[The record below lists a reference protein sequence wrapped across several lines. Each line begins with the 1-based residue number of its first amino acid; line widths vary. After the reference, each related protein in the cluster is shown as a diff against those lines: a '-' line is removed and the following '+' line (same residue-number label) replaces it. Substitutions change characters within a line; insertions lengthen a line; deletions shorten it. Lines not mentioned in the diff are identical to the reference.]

1 MTINFLIRKLLFLC
15 TTSIVMVACVND
27 SSEKQDAQHQ
37 HDSSTAT
44 IAKDT
49 SKKSIPSETSNT
61 IGSATININYHSP
74 AVRERIIWG
83 GLVSYGNVW
92 VTGAHSATT
101 IEVNKDFIVGGKTI
115 PSGKYALFTIPSK
128 DEWTII
134 INKNWDQ
141 HLADEYDEKDDIVR
155 VKAKPAITTAITE
168 RLKYEIESVTANT
181 GNIVISWEKIRVS
194 FQIAVR

>member
-1 MTINFLIRKLLFLC
+1 MIGC
-15 TTSIVMVACVND
+15 TNNGSD
-27 SSEKQDAQHQ
+27 KQNEHQ

-49 SKKSIPSETSNT
+49 SKKSIPSEASNT
-61 IGSATININYHSP
+61 IGSATINIKYHSP
-74 AVRERIIWG
+74 AVRGRVIWG
-83 GLVSYGNVW
+83 GLVSYDNVW

-101 IEVNKDFIVGGKTI
+101 IEVDKDFMVGGKTI

>member
-1 MTINFLIRKLLFLC
+1 MTINLLVKLLFVGLIPVVMIAC
-15 TTSIVMVACVND
+15 TNY
-27 SSEKQDAQHQ
+27 SSDEQDVPHQ
-37 HDSSTAT
+37 HDSSAT
-44 IAKDT
+44 PLARDT
-49 SKKSIPSETSNT
+49 SKKSIPSEASNT
-61 IGSATININYHSP
+61 IGSATINIKYHSP
-74 AVRERIIWG
+74 AVRGRVIWG
-83 GLVSYGNVW
+83 GLVSYDNVW

-101 IEVNKDFIVGGKTI
+101 IEVDKDFMVGGKTI

-168 RLKYEIESVTANT
+168 RLKYEIEQVTANT
-181 GNIVISWEKIRVS
+181 GNIIISWEKIRVS